1 MTGAQPPGGSV
12 TQQLI
17 AATGEAWTAAT
28 TGPFLTGARDGTL
41 PADAFDRWLE
51 QDHRFVDTLVRAWGL
66 LLQTAPREDFGLLVG
81 GMQAFDEELR
91 WFEGVAEQRGL
102 DLAGPELPAAAAYN
116 AALLDLARRPYPEAI
131 AAMWAVE
138 AAYLTSWQGALPGAP
153 AYAEFVTHWA
163 NDEFAAFV
171 AQLGRVVDRE
181 LPDGPTPA
189 AQAAV
194 DEVVAHEAAFWGMT
208 VEG

>member
-1 MTGAQPPGGSV
+1 MDELARLLSARHMVRRYTDEPV
-12 TQQLI
+12 T
-17 AATGEAWTAAT
+17 E
-28 TGPFLTGARDGTL
+28 DV
-41 PADAFDRWLE
+41 LE
-51 QDHRFVDTLVRAWGL
+51 Q
-66 LLQTAPREDFGLLVG
+66 
-81 GMQAFDEELR
+81 
-91 WFEGVAEQRGL
+91 
-102 DLAGPELPAAAAYN
+102 
-116 AALLDLARRPYPEAI
+116 LLDLARRPYPEAI